1 MAKKNKSKT
10 GKRAAAGAKRRPDLT
25 QSPHYDYIPI
35 IDRPKFRLP
44 KGARVAVIPYIN
56 IEHFPHDI
64 PGTAIIPGTQ
74 RFNPDPL
81 NYGWRDYGNRVG
93 LWRMI
98 ELMDKIGMRGTVCLN
113 SEIIREYP
121 RIIDETL
128 KRKWAFIGHG
138 INNAPANFLSGI
150 DEKKEREIIGGVL
163 KAMEKALGRKTK
175 GWLSPFLTHTNNTP
189 NILAEFGVE
198 YLCDYTAD
206 DHPFPFN
213 VKKGSLIS
221 VPYTVE
227 LNDIP
232 AFQNVGISSEAFGDA
247 IVDQFDVLYDE
258 GADNARC
265 MPICLHT
272 FWVGQPN
279 KFKHLKRAF
288 AHIASHDDV
297 WLTTGDEVNDWYRK
311 TFM

>member
-1 MAKKNKSKT
+1 MS
-10 GKRAAAGAKRRPDLT
+10 DLT
-25 QSPHYDYIPI
+25 QSKHYDYVPI
-35 IDRPKFRLP
+35 IDRETLSLP
-44 KGARVAVIPYIN
+44 NKARVAIVPYIN
-56 IEHFPHDI
+56 IEHFPADI

-74 RFNPDPL
+74 QFNPDPL

-93 LWRMI
+93 LWRMM
-98 ELMDKIGMRGTVCLN
+98 ELMDNIGMRGTVCLN
-113 SEIIREYP
+113 SDVIREYP
-121 RIIDETL
+121 RILEEGM
-128 KRKWAFIGHG
+128 KREWAWIGHG

-150 DEKKEREIIGGVL
+150 DENKEREIIAEVL
-163 KAMEKALGRKTK
+163 EKMEATIGRKAK

-189 NILAEFGVE
+189 NLLAELGVE

-213 VKKGSLIS
+213 TKTGNLIS

-232 AFQNVGISSEAFGDA
+232 AFQNVGVSSQAFGDM
-247 IVDQFDVLYDE
+247 IIDQFDVLYEE
-258 GADNARC
+258 GATNSRI

-288 AHIASHDDV
+288 EYIAGHNDIWFATSDDI
-297 WLTTGDEVNDWYRK
+297 NDWFRSNY
-311 TFM
+311 MSQ

>member
-1 MAKKNKSKT
+1 MAKKNASRRKK
-10 GKRAAAGAKRRPDLT
+10 AAAATKRRSDLT
-25 QSPHYDYIPI
+25 QSPHYDYVPI

-44 KGARVAVIPYIN
+44 RGARVAVTPFVN

-121 RIIDETL
+121 RIIEETL

-150 DEKKEREIIGGVL
+150 DEKKEREIVGGVL

-189 NILAEFGVE
+189 NILADFGVE

-297 WLTTGDEVNDWYRK
+297 WFTTGDEVNDWYRRNY
-311 TFM
+311 M